1 MLYKEFQSQQARRMR
16 SQEQARQPSEISC
29 VLVDSQKKK
38 IKIKTISEESTTYKL
53 F

>member
-38 IKIKTISEESTTYKL
+38 FK
-53 F
+53 

>member
-38 IKIKTISEESTTYKL
+38 KNKNNLRRINHI
-53 F
+53 